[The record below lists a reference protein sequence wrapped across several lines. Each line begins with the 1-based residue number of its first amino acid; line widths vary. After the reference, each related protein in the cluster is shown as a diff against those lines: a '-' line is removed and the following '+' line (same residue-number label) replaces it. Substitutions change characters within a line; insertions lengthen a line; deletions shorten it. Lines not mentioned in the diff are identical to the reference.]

1 MKEIKAG
8 MLAVS
13 LAGHDKGVL
22 YYIVKADE
30 DTLWLSDGRLKPLEA
45 PKKKNVK
52 HIQAI
57 SHIPSELIPAEPIT
71 NESVKRMIRLYR
83 SLGGLECQKQMLLK

>member
-45 PKKKNVK
+45 PR
-52 HIQAI
+52 
-57 SHIPSELIPAEPIT
+57 
-71 NESVKRMIRLYR
+71 KRT
-83 SLGGLECQKQMLLK
+83 